1 MQADQTTANQ
11 SPDPRVVVVTGG
23 SRGIGKAI
31 CLAFADP
38 HTRVFFSYVA
48 NAEAAQAVETE
59 VKAAGGQAQAICAD
73 VCDEAAVK
81 GFFDQILKTAGRI
94 DVLVNNAGIRPTQPF
109 REMDFEAWETVLRIN
124 LSSAFHFCSAV
135 LPVME
140 KNKWGRI
147 VSISSLAAQQGSTG
161 GHSHY
166 AASKAGIVGLSKSL
180 AREYARSGITVNVVA
195 PGWIDTP
202 GWGGAL
208 DGKRAEYAGRVP
220 VGRLGLGEDVANAVN
235 FLVSD
240 DASYITGVTLPV
252 NGGLYIS

>member
-1 MQADQTTANQ
+1 MDK
-11 SPDPRVVVVTGG
+11 DKRVAIVTGAA
-23 SRGIGKAI
+23 SGIGKAI
-31 CLAFADP
+31 AERLAEENHIVVIADLSDKGKDAA
-38 HTRVFFSYVA
+38 TEINKNGDEALFVQVDAGEEESVRDCVKK
-48 NAEAAQAVETE
+48 AEAAYE
-59 VKAAGGQAQAICAD
+59 
-73 VCDEAAVK
+73 
-81 GFFDQILKTAGRI
+81 RI